1 MSRLLVLVNPSLVT
15 GFHLAGV
22 EAYGAEDVESAQQ
35 MVEGR
40 LQSGEPALIA
50 IEEELLI
57 RMDPELIKRLDG
69 SEALLYVA
77 IPGGVSAAYPQ
88 TRRARI
94 SRMIQRAI
102 GVHIAFDGD
111 NANGIQ

>member
-1 MSRLLVLVNPSLVT
+1 MSRVLVLVHPNLVT

-35 MVEGR
+35 MIEKW
-40 LQSGEPALIA
+40 LQSGESALVA
-50 IEEELLI
+50 IEEELLL
-57 RMDPELIKRLDG
+57 RMDPELVKHLDG
-69 SEALLYVA
+69 SDTLLYVA
-77 IPGGVSAAYPQ
+77 IPGGASPEYPQ

-94 SRMIQRAI
+94 SRLIQRAI

-111 NANGIQ
+111 NARPIQ